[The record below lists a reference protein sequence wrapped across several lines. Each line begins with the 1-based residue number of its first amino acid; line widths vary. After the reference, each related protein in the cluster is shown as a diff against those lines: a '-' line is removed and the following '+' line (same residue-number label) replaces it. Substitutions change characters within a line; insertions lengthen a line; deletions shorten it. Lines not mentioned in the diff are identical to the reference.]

1 MGSDRMFFRNL
12 TLLLAL
18 LALAGFGPSYYFRS
32 LADTPAQLTTLMH
45 WHGLAFSLWMLLL
58 VLQAFLVNNGK
69 LQWHRTLGYSSVALA
84 AAMMMLAAALA
95 FARTLMWLSDPAIDS
110 CEVLAFLAIP
120 ATTILTFTGMYS
132 VAIALRERHDLGPRR
147 GSRGVEH
154 HGHIPGQSV
163 TAVGCGRSCQLAVAW
178 GQGEVA
184 CRLLWVGDQ
193 VNDAHAQLFSNGNG
207 R

>member
-1 MGSDRMFFRNL
+1 MRTCRQGRQH
-12 TLLLAL
+12 
-18 LALAGFGPSYYFRS
+18 AG
-32 LADTPAQLTTLMH
+32 D
-45 WHGLAFSLWMLLL
+45 
-58 VLQAFLVNNGK
+58 QAVNVKQRHDVEAAILGHK
-69 LQWHRTLGYSSVALA
+69 LQTVADVGG
-84 AAMMMLAAALA
+84 
-95 FARTLMWLSDPAIDS
+95 RRHQ
-110 CEVLAFLAIP
+110 
-120 ATTILTFTGMYS
+120 
-132 VAIALRERHDLGPRR
+132 IALRERHDLGPRR